1 MVKRICRC
9 RTPTRDGSLRQEEA
23 VGVRVEVCNAST
35 GAELRNVVPWQG
47 IAWSG
52 GRGAGEGVQWE
63 LCVGIAVGEGR
74 KKQVMRKRLPWRG
87 GKACAATWCSGW
99 RGSLAVCMGRRGE
112 GGVRV
117 QHGAQGTNRDIHG
130 RVPANQRKM
139 QTRTILF
146 CSKLICNKKT
156 NSRFWRRTG
165 NPTRTI
171 RASWDTS
178 LSVYY
183 RRHPTKRTFFQIKEM
198 YERGRGTRCWYSRRS
213 HVLHPPIPP
222 PGWPVAR
229 PTRRR
234 T

>member
-1 MVKRICRC
+1 
-9 RTPTRDGSLRQEEA
+9 
-23 VGVRVEVCNAST
+23 
-35 GAELRNVVPWQG
+35 
-47 IAWSG
+47 
-52 GRGAGEGVQWE
+52 
-63 LCVGIAVGEGR
+63 
-74 KKQVMRKRLPWRG
+74 MRKRLPWRG

-112 GGVRV
+112 GEVRV
-117 QHGAQGTNRDIHG
+117 QRGAQGTNRGVHG
-130 RVPANQRKM
+130 RVPAKNSNEKCKLGRNS
-139 QTRTILF
+139 
-146 CSKLICNKKT
+146 SKLICQQK
-156 NSRFWRRTG
+156 SEFVLG
-165 NPTRTI
+165 EEQANPTRTI

-198 YERGRGTRCWYSRRS
+198 YERGRGTRCLYSRRS

>member
-23 VGVRVEVCNAST
+23 VGVRVEVCNACT

-117 QHGAQGTNRDIHG
+117 QRGAQGT
-130 RVPANQRKM
+130 
-139 QTRTILF
+139 
-146 CSKLICNKKT
+146 KT
-156 NSRFWRRTG
+156 RRTRSG
-165 NPTRTI
+165 SRESTKNANSDDFILLKTHLQTKKRIPGFGEEQATQHVRFARVGIPLYRYTTDGI
-171 RASWDTS
+171 RRNVHSF
-178 LSVYY
+178 
-183 RRHPTKRTFFQIKEM
+183 K
-198 YERGRGTRCWYSRRS
+198 
-213 HVLHPPIPP
+213 
-222 PGWPVAR
+222 
-229 PTRRR
+229 
-234 T
+234 